1 MENEPIDITT
11 EELMEMVRNDSY
23 DPAIVKSV
31 TSKRKGGRG
40 IFIFTLQDGQVI
52 TI

>member
-23 DPAIVKSV
+23 NPDVVKSV
-31 TSKRKGGRG
+31 TSKRKGGRVV
-40 IFIFTLQDGQVI
+40 FIFTLQDGQVV